1 MADYKLGDGL
11 RTVFLAGIGALAT
24 TAEKGQQ
31 IVDELVKK
39 GELTVEQGK
48 TLNTELK
55 HKAQEV
61 KDDFKADEAKSEGE
75 DAKPSAGAASD
86 DETKESGDKAE

>member
-24 TAEKGQQ
+24 TAEKGQEL
-31 IVDELVKK
+31 VDELVKK
-39 GELTVEQGK
+39 GELTVEQGR

-61 KDDFKADEAKSEGE
+61 KDDMKAGNAKDEAKASESAADKSDE
-75 DAKPSAGAASD
+75 DD
-86 DETKESGDKAE
+86 NKAE

>member
-11 RTVFLAGIGALAT
+11 RTIVLAGIGAMAT
-24 TAEKGQQ
+24 TAEKGQE
-31 IVDELVKK
+31 IVDALVKK

-48 TLNTELK
+48 ALNTELK

-61 KDDFKADEAKSEGE
+61 KDDM
-75 DAKPSAGAASD
+75 
-86 DETKESGDKAE
+86 KAENAEDKGSTSAADKSAESDEKAE

>member
-11 RTVFLAGIGALAT
+11 RTVFLAGIGAMAT
-24 TAEKGQQ
+24 TAEKGQE
-31 IVDELVKK
+31 IVDALVKK
-39 GELTVEQGK
+39 GELTVEQGR

-61 KDDFKADEAKSEGE
+61 KDDMKEQNAKAKDEAEGSKPDADKSDEG
-75 DAKPSAGAASD
+75 
-86 DETKESGDKAE
+86 DEKAE

>member
-24 TAEKGQQ
+24 TAEKGQE
-31 IVDELVKK
+31 IVDGLVKK

-48 TLNTELK
+48 ALNTELK
-55 HKAQEV
+55 HKAHEV
-61 KDDFKADEAKSEGE
+61 KDDMKEQNAKAAAE
-75 DAKPSAGAASD
+75 DAKPAEDAADDKSD
-86 DETKESGDKAE
+86 EGDNKAE

>member
-11 RTVFLAGIGALAT
+11 RTIFLAGIGAMAT
-24 TAEKGQQ
+24 TAEKGQE
-31 IVDELVKK
+31 IIDGLVKK
-39 GELTVEQGK
+39 GELTVEQGR

-61 KDDFKADEAKSEGE
+61 KDDMKAEKSEN
-75 DAKPSAGAASD
+75 AK
-86 DETKESGDKAE
+86 DETVADKPATDKSDESDNKAE

>member
-11 RTVFLAGIGALAT
+11 RTIFLAGIGAMAT
-24 TAEKGQQ
+24 TAEKGQE
-31 IVDELVKK
+31 IIDELVKK
-39 GELTVEQGK
+39 GELTVEQGR

-61 KDDFKADEAKSEGE
+61 KDDMKAQNAKDEAEAE
-75 DAKPSAGAASD
+75 DAKPAADKSD
-86 DETKESGDKAE
+86 ESDNKAE

>member
-11 RTVFLAGIGALAT
+11 RTVFLAGIGAMAT
-24 TAEKGQQ
+24 TAEKGQE
-31 IVDELVKK
+31 IVDALVKK
-39 GELTVEQGK
+39 GELTVEQGR

-61 KDDFKADEAKSEGE
+61 KDDMKAQDAKAKDEAEGSKPDVDKSDEG
-75 DAKPSAGAASD
+75 
-86 DETKESGDKAE
+86 DEKAE

>member
-24 TAEKGQQ
+24 TAEKGQE

-61 KDDFKADEAKSEGE
+61 KDDMKSEAVKDE
-75 DAKPSAGAASD
+75 KSSDKTAADKSD
-86 DETKESGDKAE
+86 ESGNKAE